1 MLKPFELAEIEMY
14 SNQIFSSMGCFL
26 ILVKMKSR
34 IFQLFEDMKI
44 KKVSNENHSKGQS
57 S

>member
-44 KKVSNENHSKGQS
+44 KKVSNENHSKGQYS
-57 S
+57 